1 MEETKV
7 NYSIE
12 NLKQVLDAFFDL
24 LIVLI
29 PKFHDGVQ
37 AQDFLEIAAKITSDQ
52 ELQTKIVKAYNDV
65 ELVPKEVGDL
75 QVSEI
80 LELISFIVAK
90 APALLAALRK

>member
-1 MEETKV
+1 MAEKV
-7 NYSIE
+7 EYSIE
-12 NLKQVLDAFFDL
+12 NTKQVLDAFFDL
-24 LIVLI
+24 LIVMI

-37 AQDFLEIAAKITSDQ
+37 AQDFFEIAAKITSDQ
-52 ELQTKIVKAYNDV
+52 ELQAKIVKAYNDV